1 MKREAAL
8 SSRFR
13 KELTIIPPVRIRVN
27 RNGLA
32 TTIDWAA
39 TGRRQPMSNSCPTLA
54 VVGRFDRSGPLPTDR
69 YLIQGTRKD
78 YGGGDVS
85 SMTSLGLSEF
95 KALLVATR
103 ERQKEI
109 ISDARAAKWQLV
121 FARAGKALAWGSL
134 AAMVYQPLRMKTE
147 KAVVQRCSDVATLKE
162 NLAASRISVSFDM
175 ETAIADPHR
184 RMLSAFDSMVRCQRL
199 WNVRTEQQIDHVKA
213 RSYARVVI
221 SRAKA
226 SLARDAVSL
235 VDTADQPLALTIQSG
250 KAVAYFYP
258 GFVLVVS
265 GHNSEFAVIDMKE
278 LSVDYDAI
286 RFTETEGIPTDAT
299 MVGKAWAKS
308 NKDGSRDKR
317 FKDNRQLPIL
327 MYGQVMLGG
336 PGGLNEVFMFSREE
350 PCREFVAAVADL
362 KHLLLSGPTERQVN
376 CDRRDI
382 LQKRWS
388 PDYDKT

>member
-1 MKREAAL
+1 L

-13 KELTIIPPVRIRVN
+13 NELTIVPPVRIRVN
-27 RNGLA
+27 HNGLA

-39 TGRRQPMSNSCPTLA
+39 TGSRRSVPNSSPALA
-54 VVGRFDRSGPLPTDR
+54 VVGHLDRSGPLSTDR

-95 KALLVATR
+95 KALLAATR

-109 ISDARAAKWQLV
+109 ISDVRAAKWQLV
-121 FARAGKALAWGSL
+121 CALAGKALAWGSL
-134 AAMVYQPLRMKTE
+134 AAMVYRPLRMKTE
-147 KAVVQRCSDVATLKE
+147 NAVAQRRSDIATLKE
-162 NLAASRISVSFDM
+162 NLTASRISVSFDM
-175 ETAIADPHR
+175 ESAVADPYR
-184 RMLSAFDSMVRCQRL
+184 RMLSAFDSMARCQRA
-199 WNVRTEQQIDHVKA
+199 WNVRTEQQIDYVKA
-213 RSYARVVI
+213 RSYARAVI

-226 SLARDAVSL
+226 GLARDAASL

-278 LSVDYDAI
+278 LSVDHVAV
-286 RFTETEGIPTDAT
+286 RFTETEVVPTDAT
-299 MVGKAWAKS
+299 LVGKAWAKS

-317 FKDNRQLPIL
+317 FKDNRQLPVL
-327 MYGQVMLGG
+327 MYGQMRLGG
-336 PGGLNEVFMFSREE
+336 PGGLNEVFMFSREG

-362 KHLLLSGPTERQVN
+362 KRLLLSGSTERAVN

-382 LQKRWS
+382 SQER
-388 PDYDKT
+388 